1 MNQPKKL
8 AVLINADN
16 VCANTIESIL
26 NKIATFGR
34 INIKR
39 VYGDWGSSCLTTW
52 RQKILPNALTPI
64 QQLAYIK
71 GKNVT
76 DVAIIIDAMDLL
88 HSKVFDGFCI
98 VSSDSDFTSLAT
110 RIRAGGL
117 LVYGFG
123 DTKTPEIYRNICD
136 QFICM
141 DELNS
146 STNKNSVSITAEQSK
161 KTEQKQVVQ
170 SKAKNNTGL
179 KRQLITL
186 IASIIEAQKNK
197 EGWCNLGC
205 VKQRIIVE
213 KPDFNFK
220 SYGYS
225 KFSSLIA
232 SIYLFELK
240 KGSSCLV
247 RIRPELSNSKLILS
261 NMPCAKTKNK
271 EKEKTNTL

>member
-8 AVLINADN
+8 AVFINADN

-26 NKIATFGR
+26 NKIETFGR
-34 INIKR
+34 IGIKR
-39 VYGDWGSSCLTTW
+39 VYGDWGSSRLTTW

-64 QQLAYIK
+64 QQIAYIK
-71 GKNVT
+71 GKNVN

-110 RIRAGGL
+110 RIRADGL

-123 DTKTPEIYRNICD
+123 DIKTPKIYRNFCD
-136 QFICM
+136 QFIYM

-146 STNKNSVSITAEQSK
+146 STNKNSVSITAEESK
-161 KTEQKQVVQ
+161 KTEQKQSIH
-170 SKAKNNTGL
+170 SKSENNIRL
-179 KRQLITL
+179 KKQIITL
-186 IASIIEAQKNK
+186 IASIIESQKNK

-220 SYGYS
+220 SYGHS

-232 SIYLFELK
+232 SINLFELN
-240 KGSSCLV
+240 KGNSCLV
-247 RIRPELSNSKLILS
+247 RIRPHSSNSKLILS
-261 NMPCAKTKNK
+261 DMPCAKTK
-271 EKEKTNTL
+271 EKTNTV